1 MCLFSK
7 AKIVCVVFNHFHQI
21 KKVKMKQIIQT
32 IQQTGFFLL
41 VFCAIISCNSN
52 TNSEKSTGPSSDST
66 ASTEA
71 APMKEHAVADLKPVF
86 QDTALSGSAEFDA
99 EAGGKVKMKLHLSV
113 PAKANKSVAVHIHA
127 NGDCGDMGKAAG
139 GHWNPTNVDHGKWG
153 NAPFHSGDI
162 GNVKLDMNG
171 NGDMELET
179 DLWSLGGDAKTN
191 ILNKAI
197 IVHGGEDDF
206 VSQPSG
212 NAGTR
217 IGCGVIN

>member
-1 MCLFSK
+1 
-7 AKIVCVVFNHFHQI
+7 
-21 KKVKMKQIIQT
+21 MKQIAQT
-32 IQQTGFFLL
+32 IKKTGFILMTF
-41 VFCAIISCNSN
+41 FAIISCNSGN
-52 TNSEKSTGPSSDST
+52 NNSENSAKSTNDST
-66 ASTEA
+66 VSTEDM
-71 APMKEHAVADLKPVF
+71 PMKEHAVADLKPVF

-99 EAGGKVKMKLHLSV
+99 EPGGKVKMKLNLSI
-113 PAKANKSVAVHIHA
+113 PSKANKSVAVHIHA
-127 NGDCGDMGKAAG
+127 NGDCGDLGKAAG
-139 GHWNPTNVDHGKWG
+139 GHWNPTNAEHGKWG
-153 NAPFHSGDI
+153 TSSFHSGDM

-171 NGDMELET
+171 NGNMELET
-179 DLWSLGGDAKTN
+179 DLWSLGGDTKTN